1 MHIFSAVVISL
12 FTVIDEPFGAY
23 LIALDSKFDNTKN
36 INNILKLKYQLSKLL
51 GYSNISSMLLKTKM
65 AKSSN
70 EVSSFLSELT
80 KKAKKSALNDI
91 NDINDIAKEFNIS
104 KVKPWDIPYLS
115 EKIKKERF
123 SFTDDE
129 IIMTF
134 QSRFGKAE
142 WLKPYTDE
150 TMKSLPGNGVKS
162 IQVMCPGFSAD
173 CLETIEE
180 IGEENREYF
189 MEAGGEKYEYIP
201 ALNSDEAHIDML
213 FDLVKENLH
222 GWTVNKDTALRAGLA
237 RALGADK

>member
-1 MHIFSAVVISL
+1 MQYADDRKLRKDIYTAYNTKASSL
-12 FTVIDEPFGAY
+12 M
-23 LIALDSKFDNTKN
+23 SKQLDNTKN

-123 SFTDDE
+123 SFTD
-129 IIMTF
+129 
-134 QSRFGKAE
+134 
-142 WLKPYTDE
+142 
-150 TMKSLPGNGVKS
+150 
-162 IQVMCPGFSAD
+162 
-173 CLETIEE
+173 EE
-180 IGEENREYF
+180 IKQYF
-189 MEAGGEKYEYIP
+189 PINNV
-201 ALNSDEAHIDML
+201 LQLSLIHI
-213 FDLVKENLH
+213 
-222 GWTVNKDTALRAGLA
+222 
-237 RALGADK
+237 